1 MCKSLLFMVFLQ
13 ILLFIG
19 CKRNSQKLK
28 IHENIK
34 LINVQRPLEDKFLT
48 SSDYFD
54 SIDIVPLE
62 TTEKSLIASINRII
76 VYNDNIY
83 ILDRKSNSVL
93 VFNISGSFTFRIKSI
108 GRGPG
113 EYMQVGDFCV
123 DLENE
128 KIVVYA
134 HDPMKLLYYDFN
146 GNFLAEEGLEDIFN
160 NIMAVDG
167 KIIMFDID
175 DNKGKYAWVK
185 SYNSNLLNGSHEIP
199 EHVLKFQ
206 NQRTGYPMVC
216 KSKQPYFFSPLDY
229 NIYLCS
235 KNGISP
241 KYRLDFGKNNIDPS
255 FLLSI
260 KDNEVARLFQHCT
273 EKKYGFYISN
283 FRETDDYVMFKFE
296 PGMIVLYSK
305 KSESAEVF
313 TSHNEDMAALGMG
326 MYFAHDGED
335 NNMISIVEAHHLL
348 TQFERA
354 GWNLEP
360 YRKRFSHFQKVEN
373 VLKSISENSN
383 PILVFYSFISHN

>member
-1 MCKSLLFMVFLQ
+1 M
-13 ILLFIG
+13 
-19 CKRNSQKLK
+19 
-28 IHENIK
+28 
-34 LINVQRPLEDKFLT
+34 
-48 SSDYFD
+48 
-54 SIDIVPLE
+54 
-62 TTEKSLIASINRII
+62 
-76 VYNDNIY
+76 
-83 ILDRKSNSVL
+83 
-93 VFNISGSFTFRIKSI
+93 
-108 GRGPG
+108 
-113 EYMQVGDFCV
+113 
-123 DLENE
+123 
-128 KIVVYA
+128 
-134 HDPMKLLYYDFN
+134 
-146 GNFLAEEGLEDIFN
+146 
-160 NIMAVDG
+160 
-167 KIIMFDID
+167 
-175 DNKGKYAWVK
+175 
-185 SYNSNLLNGSHEIP
+185 NGSHEIP